1 MTHVQQIIANLMRVI
16 AQRQAQ
22 HQQEQDP
29 VLKQQLQHT
38 VQQGIEL
45 LQEFNTAY
53 NAGHK
58 PN

>member
-1 MTHVQQIIANLMRVI
+1 MTYIEQVIANLMRLV
-16 AQRQAQ
+16 AQRQAE

-38 VQQGIEL
+38 IEQGIEL
-45 LQEFNTAY
+45 LQELSDRY

>member
-1 MTHVQQIIANLMRVI
+1 MTHTEQIIANLMRVI

-22 HQQEQDP
+22 HQQAQDP

-38 VQQGIEL
+38 IDQATKL

-53 NAGHK
+53 NAGHR